1 MSVCTFCWE
10 FSYDKGSKYIGFER
24 LPIRCK
30 MLLANVGFLESSVE
44 KMIFWWFSF
53 FLLTNGSSGRWKY
66 QPSKSEEGFFSSL
79 CFTRCELMLWG
90 MLMGVNRRHF
100 SESWSL

>member
-1 MSVCTFCWE
+1 MSSSTFVLFFKFNKNRSFVSVCTFCWE

-44 KMIFWWFSF
+44 KMIFWWFS
-53 FLLTNGSSGRWKY
+53 S
-66 QPSKSEEGFFSSL
+66 
-79 CFTRCELMLWG
+79 C
-90 MLMGVNRRHF
+90 
-100 SESWSL
+100 